1 MTRSGSGA
9 LRLLITS
16 AGLASV
22 LLAQPAKQVPPA
34 GTKQVAPRP
43 APPKPVQAQSSSTIS
58 STTAADGTQ
67 TVDIRNVSYEVTST
81 NVPGRPP
88 DERLLLRRTTHSK
101 ETLGDIGIDATV
113 TLEAWRFG
121 DDPRNKPLYTLT
133 TSGTGGDTLDA
144 ALFIASR
151 GLEEQEWWSIYRL
164 GTGQHLLD
172 TYVPLVDFSIS
183 REVLTLR
190 YAGLDVPPDDTPSGN
205 ASDARLKQPNV
216 IAVLSYAS
224 EDHVIREALLTS
236 DDRQQAALLR
246 SFADVTRTLEMQEGP
261 PIATAGKGK
270 APEPSRTL
278 KLTFSQNYPSPANTL
293 NVLIPVVGDDLDL
306 TRAQLP
312 ARMHV
317 AAWKR

>member
-1 MTRSGSGA
+1 
-9 LRLLITS
+9 
-16 AGLASV
+16 V
-22 LLAQPAKQVPPA
+22 LLAQPAKQAPPA
-34 GTKQVAPRP
+34 GTKQVAPKP
-43 APPKPVQAQSSSTIS
+43 AAPKPVQAQSSSTIS
-58 STTAADGTQ
+58 STTAADGAQ
-67 TVDIRNVSYEVTST
+67 TVEIRNVSYEVTST

-101 ETLGDIGIDATV
+101 ETLGDIGVDATV

-151 GLEEQEWWSIYRL
+151 GLEEQEWWSVYRL

-183 REVLTLR
+183 REILTPR
-190 YAGLDVPPDDTPSGN
+190 YVGLDVPPDDSK
-205 ASDARLKQPNV
+205 DARLKQPNV

-246 SFADVTRTLEMQEGP
+246 SFADVTRTLDIQEGP
-261 PIATAGKGK
+261 PVAAAAKGK
-270 APEPSRTL
+270 AQEPSRTL
-278 KLTFSQNYPSPANTL
+278 KLSFSQNYPSPANTL

-306 TRAQLP
+306 ARAQLP

-317 AAWKR
+317 TAWKR